1 MLGLSRRVIIS
12 LPIHPVMLVFYM
24 ITVLPLI
31 LVAQIV
37 VVKAFTLL
45 GFSPAVGVML
55 SFTMFYLSLALSPVN
70 IVLKEIGTKI
80 YSVRYEAEYVYFY
93 GIPVPVISKR
103 LVENK
108 ILVTLNV
115 GGALIPLAI
124 SLLMA
129 YGVLVN
135 EPAIIPRLLLALT
148 TTSIIVY
155 FVAKPIPGIGI
166 AVPMFLPPTVAV
178 TTTVLLLGTSP
189 IILPASYISGTL
201 GSLIGA
207 DILRLMTDKEKF
219 VNMLGPSIVSIGGA
233 GTFDGIYLSGLIALV
248 LAFIFV

>member
-1 MLGLSRRVIIS
+1 
-12 LPIHPVMLVFYM
+12 MLVLYM

-37 VVKAFTLL
+37 VAKAFALL
-45 GFSPAVGVML
+45 GFSPIIGVAL
-55 SFTMFYLSLALSPVN
+55 SFAMFYLSLALSPVN
-70 IVLKEIGTKI
+70 IVLKEIRTRI
-80 YSVRYEAEYVYFY
+80 YSVRYETEYVYFF
-93 GIPVPVISKR
+93 GIPIPVISKR
-103 LVENK
+103 IVENK

-115 GGALIPLAI
+115 GGALIPLTI

-129 YGVLVN
+129 YGILVN
-135 EPAIIPRLLLALT
+135 EPGIIPGLLLSLAI
-148 TTSIIVY
+148 TSIIVY
-155 FVAKPIPGIGI
+155 FAAKPIPGIGI
-166 AVPMFLPPTVAV
+166 AVPMFLPPIVAV
-178 TTTVLLLGTSP
+178 TTTMLFIGTSP

-207 DILRLMTDKEKF
+207 DILRLITDKEKF
-219 VNMLGPSIVSIGGA
+219 VNTLGPSIVSIGGA

>member
-1 MLGLSRRVIIS
+1 
-12 LPIHPVMLVFYM
+12 MLVLYT

-45 GFSPAVGVML
+45 GFSPIIGATL
-55 SFTMFYLSLALSPVN
+55 SFAMFYLSLALSPVN
-70 IVLKEIGTKI
+70 IVLKEIRTRI
-80 YSVRYEAEYVYFY
+80 YSVRYETEYVYFF
-93 GIPVPVISKR
+93 GIPIPVISKR
-103 LVENK
+103 IVENK

-115 GGALIPLAI
+115 GGALIPLTT
-124 SLLMA
+124 SSLMA

-135 EPAIIPRLLLALT
+135 EPGIIPGLLLALAI
-148 TTSIIVY
+148 TSIIVY
-155 FVAKPIPGIGI
+155 FAAKPIPGIGI
-166 AVPMFLPPTVAV
+166 AVPMFLPPIVAV
-178 TTTVLLLGTSP
+178 TTTMLFIGTSP

-207 DILRLMTDKEKF
+207 DILRLITDKEKF